1 MESGLGEGCQERP
14 SPTHTFGSSQT
25 QGGLFLEA
33 ERAPPGAS
41 HPTWH
46 MGKPPRE
53 AGKGPQ
59 GFVSH
64 TAHGASRLGGQR
76 CSVQKGEKCVPTMWA
91 ERGPEIRRRDFCA
104 PRVPPPTGHCWPT
117 IVPGNSR
124 TQNGARNSRVQPN
137 EWARGPRLTPTALR
151 TGQWGSL
158 HSEHLLS
165 IVGPERL
172 ISL

>member
-33 ERAPPGAS
+33 ERAPQGAS

-53 AGKGPQ
+53 AGKGLQ

-76 CSVQKGEKCVPTMWA
+76 CSVQKGVKVCAHYVGRERPRNKEKGLLCPKSAPT
-91 ERGPEIRRRDFCA
+91 
-104 PRVPPPTGHCWPT
+104 CWPLLANNRAWEQQ
-117 IVPGNSR
+117 NS
-124 TQNGARNSRVQPN
+124 
-137 EWARGPRLTPTALR
+137 EWGQEFQSPAQCVGQRAQAHPHSSEA
-151 TGQWGSL
+151 GQWGSL